1 MDEIN
6 AKLNRTVPL
15 CVDTFICADVMGE
28 AMKKWVLL
36 GCGIASVFLLSGC
49 LSIGW

>member
-1 MDEIN
+1 LDEIS
-6 AKLNRTVPL
+6 AKLNRTVLL
-15 CVDTFICADVMGE
+15 CIDTFICADVMGE